1 MKPLHTASKA
11 VEPISDGATVM
22 IGGFMCCGQP
32 LALVD
37 ALLEKGTKGLT
48 LICNDAGIPNTGI
61 AKLIAAGRV
70 KKLVASHIGLNPQA
84 GEKMNKGEME
94 VLLVPQGTLV
104 ERIRAA
110 GAGLGGVLTPTGIG
124 TAVEQGKQKIALNGR
139 DYLLEEALSADFALV
154 AADVSDQFGNSF
166 VGKARKNFN
175 IAMSMAAKH
184 TIVET
189 RERRA
194 VGQLDADAMNIP
206 GVFVHTLVEVPS

>member
-1 MKPLHTASKA
+1 
-11 VEPISDGATVM
+11 
-22 IGGFMCCGQP
+22 MCCGQP

-37 ALLEKGTKGLT
+37 ALLARGTRDLT
-48 LICNDAGIPNTGI
+48 LICNDAGVPSTGI

-70 KKLVASHIGLNPQA
+70 RKLIASHIGLNPQA
-84 GEKMNKGEME
+84 GEKMNNGEME

-124 TAVEQGKQKIALNGR
+124 TAVEQGKQKINLNGR
-139 DYLLEEALSADFALV
+139 DYLLEESLAADFALV

-189 RERRA
+189 REQRKT
-194 VGQLDADAMNIP
+194 GQLDADAMNIP